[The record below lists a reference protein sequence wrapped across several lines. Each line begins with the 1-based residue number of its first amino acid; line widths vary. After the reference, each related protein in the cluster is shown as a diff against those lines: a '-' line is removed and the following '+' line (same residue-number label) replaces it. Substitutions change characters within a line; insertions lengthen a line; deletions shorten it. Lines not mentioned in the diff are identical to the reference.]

1 MSSPEHKA
9 IPLDAEMEKQR
20 AELASIVHRHTWED
34 GSYGTAITTLF
45 LNRHNTPRDFMP
57 VLVEPALCILASG
70 SKEVRLADEIFAYDP
85 LNYLVFSVAMPVAG
99 RIIEATPEDPNLSVR
114 INIDPAQLTALIA
127 EAGPMGVP
135 SRPTSRGMYVDRID
149 GQLLDAVLRLARL
162 LDSPKDIAM
171 LAPLIN
177 REILYRLLRGPRV
190 IACMKSPWP
199 TVRAIGSARR
209 SNG

>member
-1 MSSPEHKA
+1 MPSPEHPP

-20 AELASIVHRHTWED
+20 AELAGIVHRHTWED
-34 GSYGTAITTLF
+34 GSYGTAITSLY

-57 VLVEPALCILASG
+57 VLVEPALCILANG

-99 RIIEATPEDPNLSVR
+99 RIIDATPEDPNLSVR

-135 SRPTSRGMYVDRID
+135 TRPTSRGMLSTRSTPNCSTPYCAWRACWIH
-149 GQLLDAVLRLARL
+149 
-162 LDSPKDIAM
+162 PKTS
-171 LAPLIN
+171 
-177 REILYRLLRGPRV
+177 RCWRH
-190 IACMKSPWP
+190 
-199 TVRAIGSARR
+199 
-209 SNG
+209 

>member
-1 MSSPEHKA
+1 MSSPEQQS

-34 GSYGTAITTLF
+34 GSYGTAITSLY

-57 VLVEPALCILASG
+57 VLVEPALCILANG

-99 RIIEATPEDPNLSVR
+99 RVIDATVEDPNLSVR

-135 SRPTSRGMYVDRID
+135 TRPTARGMYVDRID
-149 GQLLDAVLRLARL
+149 TQLLDAVLRLARL
-162 LDSPKDIAM
+162 LDTPKDIAM

-177 REILYRLLRGPRV
+177 REILYRLLRGPQA
-190 IACMKSPWP
+190 IACTKLPWP
-199 TVRAIGSARR
+199 IARAIGSAAQ
-209 SNG
+209 SPG